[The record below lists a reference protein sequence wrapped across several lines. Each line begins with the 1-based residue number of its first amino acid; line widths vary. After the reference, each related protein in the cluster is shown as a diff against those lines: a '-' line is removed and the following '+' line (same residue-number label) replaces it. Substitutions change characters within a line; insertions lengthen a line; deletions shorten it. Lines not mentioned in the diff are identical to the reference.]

1 MVGSLVREGMKSI
14 VLSPMSCLYPST
26 CNYFKKM
33 PQKSA
38 VSVSLLPA
46 HALKL
51 QIIAPTANCHA
62 LL

>member
-1 MVGSLVREGMKSI
+1 MKSI

-51 QIIAPTANCHA
+51 RIIAPTANCHA

>member
-1 MVGSLVREGMKSI
+1 LD
-14 VLSPMSCLYPST
+14 PST
-26 CNYFKKM
+26 CNYFFKM

-51 QIIAPTANCHA
+51 HIIAPTANCHT